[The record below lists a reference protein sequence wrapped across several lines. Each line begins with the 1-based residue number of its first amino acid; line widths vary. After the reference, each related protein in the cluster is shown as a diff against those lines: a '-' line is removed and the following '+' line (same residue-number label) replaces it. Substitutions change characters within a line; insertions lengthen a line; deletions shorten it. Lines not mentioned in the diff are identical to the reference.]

1 MVAAGPWQQ
10 AAEKRHTSPAQWQDP
25 LLYPLSYG
33 GSATNGARPLG
44 NPAQSEGMGLLPTV
58 LNAWVSGKAILGMRD
73 LVSLVIDPDRGEEE
87 GSMKRSF
94 VLWLVSLC
102 ALAVAIGAVE

>member
-33 GSATNGARPLG
+33 GSGRRVALGSAVQEVPGLRIGPIRARQLTPANPLARLIC
-44 NPAQSEGMGLLPTV
+44 PSRACTHQAVDTKPPQ
-58 LNAWVSGKAILGMRD
+58 R
-73 LVSLVIDPDRGEEE
+73 PD
-87 GSMKRSF
+87 
-94 VLWLVSLC
+94 
-102 ALAVAIGAVE
+102 A

>member
-33 GSATNGARPLG
+33 GPGAG
-44 NPAQSEGMGLLPTV
+44 
-58 LNAWVSGKAILGMRD
+58 
-73 LVSLVIDPDRGEEE
+73 
-87 GSMKRSF
+87 
-94 VLWLVSLC
+94 
-102 ALAVAIGAVE
+102 